1 MRSNITKRII
11 YFRVVSKNLNINVYR
26 DYQTFGWG
34 MDRRTAAVLRP
45 WIRSAE
51 MPGDVVMKIE
61 TQQQSGW
68 AMDGRTGGVGGDVV
82 MRNGTQQQ
90 QSGWDKD
97 GLLCRVC
104 ATMNTFRL
112 ATWGTSL

>member
-11 YFRVVSKNLNINVYR
+11 SFRVVSNNLNINVYR
-26 DYQTFGWG
+26 DDQTFGWG

-68 AMDGRTGGVGGDVV
+68 AMDGRTGEWGWLR
-82 MRNGTQQQ
+82 RNEKWNST
-90 QSGWDKD
+90 
-97 GLLCRVC
+97 
-104 ATMNTFRL
+104 TTI
-112 ATWGTSL
+112 